1 MSQYGP
7 FATTAAIAGALIAIF
22 SMLLLKMFGRTKKW
36 TWLTGQDAP
45 FMVTAGARAAAIGA
59 IALTFLTI
67 SKSNYVWFGAGAV
80 LCGLLTLILIVQLE
94 SLRRIHVRE
103 VPVVGP
109 KGKQAGSQQVVIGTE
124 EDMTPEAKKDYAKA
138 RKAEGGLSLIE
149 FLAGYGARRMYDP
162 ESAWAATI
170 LSKVHSRLTLHLM
183 SILLLGVLT
192 LYLAAS
198 SIEMAT
204 RDQPLPAEQ
213 TNPKSAAKG
222 TSAKR

>member
-7 FATTAAIAGALIAIF
+7 FATTAAIAAALVAIF
-22 SMLLLKMFGRTKKW
+22 SMLLLKMFGRTSKW

-59 IALTFLTI
+59 IGLTFLTI
-67 SKSNYVWFGAGAV
+67 SKSNYVWFAAGAV
-80 LCGLLTLILIVQLE
+80 VCGVLTLILIAQLE

-103 VPVVGP
+103 IPIVGA
-109 KGKQAGSQQVVIGTE
+109 KGKKTGSRQVVIGTE

-149 FLAGYGARRMYDP
+149 FLAGYGATKMYDP
-162 ESAWAATI
+162 ESAWTATI
-170 LSKVHSRLTLHLM
+170 LSKVHSRLILHLM
-183 SILLLGVLT
+183 GILLLGVLT

-198 SIEMAT
+198 SIEVAT
-204 RDQPLPAEQ
+204 RDQPPPAAQ
-213 TNPKSAAKG
+213 TK
-222 TSAKR
+222 